1 MMGTK
6 KRGGLPLDLARAQS
20 RFDAWRSL
28 RARGERIPRRLWTLA
43 VQLAKRHGVSR
54 TATALR
60 LDYYGLQERAEA
72 TSRERRSHGPAF
84 VELPSP
90 LAVSKRCLVKLNNG
104 AGASMRVQL
113 VGYETADVEALTR
126 TFWNAG

>member
-1 MMGTK
+1 MGTSR
-6 KRGGLPLDLARAQS
+6 RGGLPLDLARARS
-20 RFDAWRSL
+20 RFDAWRFL

-72 TSRERRSHGPAF
+72 ISAERPPHGPAF
-84 VELPSP
+84 VELSSP
-90 LAVSKRCLVKLNNG
+90 LVVSKRCLIKLNNG
-104 AGASMRVQL
+104 AGASMRVHL

>member
-1 MMGTK
+1 MGTK

-20 RFDAWRSL
+20 RFNAWRSL

-60 LDYYGLQERAEA
+60 LDYYGLQERAESS
-72 TSRERRSHGPAF
+72 TSRERPALGPTF

-90 LAVSKRCLVKLNNG
+90 LVVSKRCLVKLNNA
-104 AGASMRVQL
+104 AGASMRVHL